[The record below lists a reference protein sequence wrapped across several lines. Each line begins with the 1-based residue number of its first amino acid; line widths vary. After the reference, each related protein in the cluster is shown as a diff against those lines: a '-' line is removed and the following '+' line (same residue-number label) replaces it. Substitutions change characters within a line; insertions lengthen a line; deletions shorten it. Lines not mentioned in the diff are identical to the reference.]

1 MRNALMWT
9 KFPFLSRRRK
19 NTFPSFRTQRS
30 IENNI
35 FLFSEALL
43 FVREEALLLC
53 RSNYLCHDDDYP
65 TYAWMNVYECKCYD
79 VMRCANEWP
88 NNHTSSHTH
97 SHYFLKN
104 NHTSALHPLR
114 NDFGASSPLL
124 LAESALTFRCKL
136 CIPLGTTLEQKT
148 YTALP
153 LERLFCDFGRL
164 TLRSLE
170 RLFVA
175 SKNFR

>member
-1 MRNALMWT
+1 MWT
-9 KFPFLSRRRK
+9 KFSFLSRRRK

-35 FLFSEALL
+35 FLLSEALL
-43 FVREEALLLC
+43 FVHEALSFRSSPFCTRSSFFPKLFFFIC
-53 RSNYLCHDDDYP
+53 RSNRLCYEDDYP

-124 LAESALTFRCKL
+124 SAESTLTFRCKL
-136 CIPLGTTLEQKT
+136 YIPLGTTLE
-148 YTALP
+148 L
-153 LERLFCDFGRL
+153 LRLYFWRNQ
-164 TLRSLE
+164 R
-170 RLFVA
+170 
-175 SKNFR
+175 

>member
-1 MRNALMWT
+1 MYEKCFDVDEIFFFEPKA
-9 KFPFLSRRRK
+9 KK

-30 IENNI
+30 MENNI
-35 FLFSEALL
+35 FLLSEAL
-43 FVREEALLLC
+43 FFIC
-53 RSNYLCHDDDYP
+53 RSNRLCYEDDYP

-88 NNHTSSHTH
+88 NNHTSSHTR

-124 LAESALTFRCKL
+124 SAESALTFCCKL
-136 CIPLGTTLEQKT
+136 CIPLGTTLE
-148 YTALP
+148 L
-153 LERLFCDFGRL
+153 LRLY
-164 TLRSLE
+164 
-170 RLFVA
+170 
-175 SKNFR
+175 FRRNQR